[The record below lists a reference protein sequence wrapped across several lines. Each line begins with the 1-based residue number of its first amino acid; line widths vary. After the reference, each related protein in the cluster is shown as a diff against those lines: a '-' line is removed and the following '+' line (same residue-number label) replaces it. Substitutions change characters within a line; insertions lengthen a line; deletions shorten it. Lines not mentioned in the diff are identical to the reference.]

1 MNEDQTRAIVR
12 ELYDAYARGDM
23 ERITAAIHDDIDWVM
38 YAPVGVFPFAGP
50 RRGRAAVLKVLAAIG
65 ELYRMESYK
74 LEILVV
80 EGDRAAVMSDISFIQ
95 LATNRTMRFR
105 VSNFLRY
112 RNGQL
117 IEFREFSNTFDV
129 AEQVLGHEL
138 PL

>member
-1 MNEDQTRAIVR
+1 VNEDQTRAIVR

-23 ERITAAIHDDIDWVM
+23 ERIKAAIHDDIDWVM
-38 YAPVGVFPFAGP
+38 YAPVGIFPFAGP
-50 RRGRAAVLKVLAAIG
+50 RRGRAAVLNVLAAIG

-105 VSNFLRY
+105 VANFLRY

-117 IEFREFSNTFDV
+117 IEFREFTNTFDV
-129 AEQVLGHEL
+129 AEQVLGREL